1 MKLYHTQHIESLEEK
16 WWNQNPDRTVCEAHQ
31 YDGRFSFWNFGGIFI
46 VVPLGQI
53 PLLLPLYTIELF
65 RRDADSPL
73 DVRGVHLLQAPRDL
87 GRQPDK
93 SLLENQLLEEHVAVL
108 LGPGRLLGH
117 AGRAGDRGEEKSM
130 RSSPLTLTLFT
141 SYLFTKYLK
150 TYYSGLLN

>member
-1 MKLYHTQHIESLEEK
+1 MKLYHTQHIESLKEK

-46 VVPLGQI
+46 VVPLGLF
-53 PLLLPLYTIELF
+53 PLPLPPCTIHWPSL

-117 AGRAGDRGEEKSM
+117 AGRPGDRGEEKSM

-141 SYLFTKYLK
+141 SYMFTKL
-150 TYYSGLLN
+150 S